1 MNTIKA
7 KFAERVLVPKEA
19 LSSIGPGQFKTMDG
33 KICDAIFIA
42 VWDNRDG
49 RWDEQ
54 LDYLCRKWWDMPF
67 SSMKSL
73 WYERCWEIEGYWHL
87 INLKEIRK

>member
-19 LSSIGPGQFKTMDG
+19 LSSIGSGQFKTLDG
-33 KICDAIFIA
+33 KICDAEFIA
-42 VWDNRDG
+42 CWDNRDG

-54 LDYLCRKWWDMPF
+54 LDHLCRKYWDMPF
-67 SSMKSL
+67 AAIKSM
-73 WYERCWEIEGYWHL
+73 WYERCYEIEGYWHL
-87 INLKEIRK
+87 LILR